1 MKAQRQDNMMILSRQ
16 HHTLAVIKSTIVFRV
31 LLALVF
37 APIGN
42 GYAAESGNTFQEP
55 AQVVEAYVR
64 ATYARDF
71 VEAYRFISADDRK
84 LRDLNRYVQQRGA
97 FSGFILEAARKLSEA
112 IEIKPAE
119 HKVIGDRVHLLVKYR
134 VPDTNKIAPILLNW
148 DPYRLNALSA
158 GDRKQLLSALEKKR
172 QDRSLEMIEGE
183 ARFQLVKEGN
193 DWRIF
198 LNWAAGVKIPMRLD
212 LSKTADLE
220 VSISKPVVTI
230 QPGEIFEIG
239 LKVKNKTKHAITVR
253 IGHLVEP
260 QANAN
265 YLDFV
270 QCGFLLPVTIPPEKE
285 QEYFGTYMLRG
296 SLPEDARQLNL
307 TYDFRILN

>member
-1 MKAQRQDNMMILSRQ
+1 MTLSEQ
-16 HHTLAVIKSTIVFRV
+16 HHLLAVIKSAMVFRV

-42 GYAAESGNTFQEP
+42 GHAAERGNTLQEP
-55 AQVVEAYVR
+55 AQIIEAYVR

-71 VEAYRFISADDRK
+71 AEAYRFISADDRR
-84 LRDLNRYVQQRGA
+84 LRDLNRYVQQRGTY
-97 FSGFILEAARKLSEA
+97 SGFILQAARKLSEA
-112 IEIKPAE
+112 IEVKPSEQKA
-119 HKVIGDRVHLLVKYR
+119 IGDRVHLLVKYR
-134 VPDTNKIAPILLNW
+134 VPDANKIAPTLLNW
-148 DPYRLNALSA
+148 DPYRLNSLSPA
-158 GDRKQLLSALEKKR
+158 DREQLLTVLEKQR

-183 ARFQLVKEGN
+183 ARFQLVKEGS

-198 LNWAAGVKIPMRLD
+198 LNWASGVKIALRLD

-220 VSISKPVVTI
+220 VSISQPEVIV
-230 QPGEIFEIG
+230 QPGEIFDIG
-239 LKVKNKTKHAITVR
+239 LKVKNKTRHAITAL
-253 IGHLVEP
+253 IGHVIEP
-260 QANAN
+260 QTSAN

-270 QCGFLLPVTIPPEKE
+270 QCGFLLPVTIPPDKE

-296 SLPEDARQLNL
+296 SLPEDVRQLNL

>member
-1 MKAQRQDNMMILSRQ
+1 MKAQRQDNMILSRQ
-16 HHTLAVIKSTIVFRV
+16 HQTLAVIKSTMVFRV

-42 GYAAESGNTFQEP
+42 GDAAESGNTFQEP
-55 AQVVEAYVR
+55 AQVIEAYVR

-97 FSGFILEAARKLSEA
+97 FSGFILEAAKKLSAA
-112 IEIKPAE
+112 IEIKPSEEA
-119 HKVIGDRVHLLVKYR
+119 IGDRVHLLVKYR
-134 VPDTNKIAPILLNW
+134 VPDINKIAPILLNW

-172 QDRSLEMIEGE
+172 QDRSLEMIDGE

-220 VSISKPVVTI
+220 VSISKPEVTI

-296 SLPEDARQLNL
+296 SLPESVSQINL
-307 TYDFRILN
+307 TYDFRILD

>member
-1 MKAQRQDNMMILSRQ
+1 MLSRQ
-16 HHTLAVIKSTIVFRV
+16 HRLLAGIKSASIFRAFIA
-31 LLALVF
+31 ALC
-37 APIGN
+37 ASMGT
-42 GYAAESGNTFQEP
+42 GHAAESGNAFQEP
-55 AQVVEAYVR
+55 ARVLEAYLR

-97 FSGFILEAARKLSEA
+97 YSGFILQAARKLSEA
-112 IEIKPAE
+112 MEIKPSEQKAF
-119 HKVIGDRVHLLVKYR
+119 GDRVHLLVRYR
-134 VPDTNKIAPILLNW
+134 VPDTSKIAPALLNW
-148 DPYRLNALSA
+148 DPYRLNALSP
-158 GDRKQLLSALEKKR
+158 GEREQLLTVLEKRR
-172 QDRSLEMIEGE
+172 QDGSLEMIEGE
-183 ARFQLVKEGN
+183 ARFQLVKEGS
-193 DWRIF
+193 DWRVF
-198 LNWAAGVKIPMRLD
+198 LNWASGVKIPMRLD

-220 VSISKPVVTI
+220 VSISKPEVIV
-230 QPGEIFEIG
+230 QPGEIFDIG
-239 LKVKNKTKHAITVR
+239 LKVKNKTRHAITVR

-260 QANAN
+260 QVNAN